1 MTLTAEKRL
10 LQIAVAVA
18 CLVPVLGGGGGVWR
32 GAGLFGGHGGNL
44 DSHVRYLSGLLLA
57 IGLVFAASIPGI
69 ERHRDRFRL
78 LTMIVLVGG
87 LARLLGVFISGACS
101 QMTLLT
107 LCMELGVT
115 PLLCWW
121 QNRVAGRWIGQASQ
135 V

>member
-1 MTLTAEKRL
+1 MTLPVEKRL
-10 LQIAVAVA
+10 LQIALAVA
-18 CLVPVLGGGGGVWR
+18 CLVPILGGGAGVWQ

-57 IGLVFAASIPGI
+57 IGLVFAASIPDI

-78 LTMIVLVGG
+78 LTVIVLVGG
-87 LARLLGVFISGACS
+87 FSRLLGVVMVGSWS
-101 QMTLLT
+101 QVTMLT

-121 QNRVAGRWIGQASQ
+121 QNGFAQRWK